1 MKKNKYEVKQSN
13 TSLYLMFGMLT
24 MVVLYLA
31 YVFYQ
36 INWVFYIL
44 SSIFIVCITSEGKPL
59 AALIMYLL
67 VSGLSLVL
75 MPIPYALPYIIVF
88 GHYGLAKYF
97 LEKIRDKIVSFIAKI
112 LYFNAF
118 CALAYFLIIATNY
131 LPTGQM
137 FETLPVWAMIV
148 ILQVSFVVYD
158 LLLSFISKVYDQV
171 IRKRMIQ

>member
-67 VSGLSLVL
+67 VSGLSLV
-75 MPIPYALPYIIVF
+75 YAYSLC
-88 GHYGLAKYF
+88 AT
-97 LEKIRDKIVSFIAKI
+97 
-112 LYFNAF
+112 LYHG
-118 CALAYFLIIATNY
+118 IW
-131 LPTGQM
+131 
-137 FETLPVWAMIV
+137 TLW
-148 ILQVSFVVYD
+148 
-158 LLLSFISKVYDQV
+158 ISKVLFG
-171 IRKRMIQ
+171 KNKG